1 MNEDELEVQ
10 FKRRDFIWLQKG
22 SLEKARKDGLKEG
35 KEEGLKEGREK
46 GEQEAK
52 LSIARNLLAQN
63 IDPEIIASGTG
74 LSKEL
79 IIRLREQE

>member
-22 SLEKARKDGLKEG
+22 SLEKARKDGIR
-35 KEEGLKEGREK
+35 EGREK

-63 IDPEIIASGTG
+63 IAPEIIVAGTG
-74 LSKEL
+74 LSKDL
-79 IIRLREQE
+79 IIRLRDQE